1 MEKLKLSLSSDK
13 IYLEI
18 KDLQVECHILDL
30 IRPCYH
36 SLENAMGDRLVLHE
50 NVVVTPHLGASTDD
64 AQEKVSIEV
73 AEAVIGPL
81 EGELFSTIVNAP
93 MVLPDSLS
101 SLSATN
107 TSTTKSHF
115 LHTISSNTDRPQDH
129 IVRRKGHLLM
139 FPLYTS

>member
-36 SLENAMGDRLVLHE
+36 SLEN
-50 NVVVTPHLGASTDD
+50 
-64 AQEKVSIEV
+64 EKVSIEV